1 MSKAADAR
9 SNPPHPNTQRRIAKP
24 TNVSTGEPTPMS
36 GSQISPTE
44 PVQADT
50 GE

>member
-24 TNVSTGEPTPMS
+24 TNVSTGEPTPMWA
-36 GSQISPTE
+36 SQISPTE
-44 PVQADT
+44 HAQADT